1 MDESRHPRRR
11 QRLADLDE
19 RLREH
24 HLPPLSVGVRVLL
37 FVVGWT
43 LLLIG
48 IAGLA
53 LPGIQGVLTI
63 AIGAAVLSL
72 VSESVYRWLRRVL
85 GRWPALMERVDGF
98 RARLHGRLSRDPG
111 GRSRGADGD
120 DASRS
125 DGAPDGG

>member
-1 MDESRHPRRR
+1 MNETRRR
-11 QRLADLDE
+11 KRRERLAEIDE

-48 IAGLA
+48 ILGLA

-63 AIGAAVLSL
+63 AVGAAVLSL
-72 VSESVYRWLRRVL
+72 VSESVYRGLKRLLRR
-85 GRWPALMERVDGF
+85 WPGLMERVDGF
-98 RARLHGRLSRDPG
+98 RARLHGWLSR
-111 GRSRGADGD
+111 RRGDRDG
-120 DASRS
+120 
-125 DGAPDGG
+125 